1 MASKKSAVANPQLA
15 SKIGIWA
22 KKHNLLEDAF
32 ISRLIP
38 SVEQGADLDYW
49 SSYDATEMMPYP
61 EIKSGLRENSISERL
76 ITFRNIMVFVPVAFT
91 WAGISQATRAFSS
104 YSESNP
110 NKIVNFF
117 DFWENG
123 YGVLNKFWTLSNI
136 ALIDFLLLTLVII
149 ASIAIAY
156 LQQSS
161 KVRRNAEKS
170 EIDQERL
177 NLALDIN
184 EYTFKFK
191 ALTPVILNQSISSA
205 IRDLRASTSSVGK
218 LMKSSEKSA
227 AELAKGSAI
236 RKQLSSIQQ
245 LIEKFQK

>member
-1 MASKKSAVANPQLA
+1 VAPKKSAAANQPLA
-15 SKIGIWA
+15 SKIAIWA
-22 KKHNLLEDAF
+22 MKHNLSEDAYV
-32 ISRLIP
+32 SRLIP
-38 SVEQGADLDYW
+38 SVENGSGLDYW
-49 SSYDATEMMPYP
+49 ASYDATEMLPYP
-61 EIKSGLRENSISERL
+61 EIKSGLRANSISERL

-91 WAGISQATRAFSS
+91 WAGISQATTAFSS

-136 ALIDFLLLTLVII
+136 ARIDFLLLTLVII
-149 ASIAIAY
+149 ASMVIAY
-156 LQQSS
+156 FQQTS
-161 KVRRNAEKS
+161 KVLRNAEKS

-177 NLALDIN
+177 HIAFEVN
-184 EYTFKFK
+184 EYLFRFK
-191 ALTPVILNQSISSA
+191 ALTPVILNQNISAA
-205 IRDLRASTSSVGK
+205 IRDLRASSSSAGK

-236 RKQLSSIQQ
+236 RQQLSSIEK
-245 LIEKFQK
+245 LVEKFQK

>member
-1 MASKKSAVANPQLA
+1 MAPKKSAAANLQLA
-15 SKIGIWA
+15 SKIAIWA
-22 KKHNLLEDAF
+22 KKFNLSEDAY
-32 ISRLIP
+32 ISRLVP
-38 SVEQGADLDYW
+38 SVEKGADLDYW
-49 SSYDATEMMPYP
+49 ATYDATEMLPYP

-91 WAGISQATRAFSS
+91 WAGISQATTAFSS

-136 ALIDFLLLTLVII
+136 ARIDFLLLTLVII
-149 ASIAIAY
+149 TSLAIAY
-156 LQQSS
+156 FQQTS
-161 KVRRNAEKS
+161 KVRRNAEKD

-177 NLALDIN
+177 NIAFDVN
-184 EYTFKFK
+184 EYLFRFR
-191 ALTPVILNQSISSA
+191 ALTPVVLNQSISAA
-205 IRDLRASTSSVGK
+205 IRDLRASSSSVGK

-236 RKQLSSIQQ
+236 RQQLNSIQK
-245 LIEKFQK
+245 LVEKFQK

>member
-1 MASKKSAVANPQLA
+1 VAPKKSPAANTQLA
-15 SKIGIWA
+15 SKIAIWA
-22 KKHNLLEDAF
+22 KKHRLSEDAY

-38 SVEQGADLDYW
+38 SIEKGSEIDYW
-49 SSYDATEMMPYP
+49 ANYDATEMMPYP
-61 EIKSGLRENSISERL
+61 EIKSGNRESSLSEKL

-91 WAGISQATRAFSS
+91 WAGISQATTAFSK

-136 ALIDFLLLTLVII
+136 ARVDFLLLTLVII

-156 LQQSS
+156 LQQTS
-161 KVRRNAEKS
+161 KVRRNFQKS

-177 NLALDIN
+177 HIAFEIN
-184 EYTFKFK
+184 EHTFKFK
-191 ALTPVILNQSISSA
+191 ALTPIILNQSLTAS
-205 IRDLRASTSSVGK
+205 IRDLRASTSSIEK
-218 LMKSSEKSA
+218 LLKSSEKSA

-236 RKQLSSIQQ
+236 RQQLSSIQK
-245 LIEKFQK
+245 LLEKLQK